1 MIMSLLFNEPRPL
14 PAQVE
19 TWLALAY
26 LILFGSAILFILIL
40 VVLHRWTASAT
51 AYITVLFPFI
61 TISAS
66 ALLGEDQITPALI
79 LGAALVMSGVYIGA
93 IRPASRRI
101 AARHTGQEA

>member
-66 ALLGEDQITPALI
+66 ALLGQERLSPAL
-79 LGAALVMSGVYIGA
+79 LACALLVMAGVYVGA
-93 IRPASRRI
+93 IRPASRQMP
-101 AARHTGQEA
+101 APPAGLKP